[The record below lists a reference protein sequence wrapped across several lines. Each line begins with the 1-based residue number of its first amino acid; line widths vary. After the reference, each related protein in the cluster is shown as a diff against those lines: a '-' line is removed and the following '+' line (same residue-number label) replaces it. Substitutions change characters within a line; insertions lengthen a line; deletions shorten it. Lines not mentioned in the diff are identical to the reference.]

1 MVPRLIDGECKGS
14 AADDEK
20 AVLVL
25 HSLEQM
31 DLKESALAM
40 VDDKQLFHF
49 LQV

>member
-1 MVPRLIDGECKGS
+1 MENAKAV
-14 AADDEK
+14 AVDDEK

-25 HSLEQM
+25 HSLEQLA
-31 DLKESALAM
+31 LKESASSH